1 MWVSAKNHQ
10 KSDCHFNQIMSLF
23 FSFFFTV
30 FDPVGFLGPVGDLS
44 QTVKEVVCFV
54 QTQDLKETRS
64 QTLFLKTSVV
74 EVHERW
80 LRIYKGKYQKF
91 NVQG

>member
-23 FSFFFTV
+23 FFFFFTV

-44 QTVKEVVCFV
+44 QTIKEVVCFV
-54 QTQDLKETRS
+54 QTEDLKETRS
-64 QTLFLKTSVV
+64 QT

-80 LRIYKGKYQKF
+80 LRIYKGKYQKL
-91 NVQG
+91 NDQG